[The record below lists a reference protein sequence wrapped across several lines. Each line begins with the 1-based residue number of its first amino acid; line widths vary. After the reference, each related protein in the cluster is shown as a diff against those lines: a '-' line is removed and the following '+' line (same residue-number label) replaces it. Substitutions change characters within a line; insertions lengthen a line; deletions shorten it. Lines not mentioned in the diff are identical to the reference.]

1 MSFTKVFVKEYG
13 SVGFISSISIPFSYK
28 KYISIVLSLAPGVH
42 DNTTV
47 PEQVREL
54 KVAVK
59 EVGGEGGS
67 RKNRCKQYY
76 HCITI
81 YVY

>member
-1 MSFTKVFVKEYG
+1 MKECEL
-13 SVGFISSISIPFSYK
+13 VGFITSNSTPFSYK
-28 KYISIVLSLAPGVH
+28 IYVSIVLSLAPGVH

-59 EVGGEGGS
+59 EVGGQGGS
-67 RKNRCKQYY
+67 KM
-76 HCITI
+76 
-81 YVY
+81 